1 MESRPQDQQDR
12 DQREGEREGG
22 LKRPLPSDASS
33 NHIDRKR
40 NKGEDNSEEEVK
52 DDSSTDAPPL
62 SKNQLRKLRRQK
74 MWEEKKKEKR
84 DVRKQKRRDKKE
96 RKLLEREA
104 EIAAAAAEGREPIL
118 EEKPHREPVIKVPVT
133 VIIDCQ
139 FEKYMMEKEL
149 VSLGNQVTRCY
160 SDNKNAKHPVHLFIS
175 SYGGQMKKRNET
187 VLNNQHKNWKN
198 IHFVE
203 GDFVDAAAEA
213 KTLMNE
219 MAEDQLID
227 VLAQGKESDAISL
240 SNYSED
246 SKKKQK
252 TAPAPEP
259 EADDVDKSIV
269 YLTADSPY
277 TIDRLEPN
285 TCYVIGGL
293 IDKNREKGLCYKI
306 ARQRNVRTA
315 KLPIG
320 DFMVMSTRHVLAT
333 NHVLEIMLQ
342 WLQTGDWRTAF
353 MKVIPQ
359 RKGGKLKEDTSAPEG
374 QEDPEKAARDTQ
386 PENNAVTAE
395 DVEMTSP
402 EADEQEE
409 FATQAV

>member
-1 MESRPQDQQDR
+1 MKSRPQDQQDR

-22 LKRPLPSDASS
+22 LKRPLPSDVSS
-33 NHIDRKR
+33 DHVDRKR
-40 NKGEDNSEEEVK
+40 NKGENDPEEGK

-219 MAEDQLID
+219 M
-227 VLAQGKESDAISL
+227 
-240 SNYSED
+240 
-246 SKKKQK
+246 KKQK

-386 PENNAVTAE
+386 PENDAVTAE